1 MNAKFQKPKYK
12 KQRGIRGLTNGI
24 ISRQGEKLSQRPP
37 SNIGLLVCLLIVVC
51 GVVLIVHWPALSAE
65 ALSFDDDQYLTKNM
79 LVQNPGWTSA
89 RRFLTEI
96 LEPSTVGG
104 YYQPLTMISLM
115 ADCALGGRADYLRP
129 FHRTSL
135 ALHVANTALVIVLLY
150 LLFPTPWVA
159 AAVGLLFAL
168 HPLTVEPIP
177 WVGERKTLLAAFFVL
192 WSLILYVHYARKN
205 DWKFYLGS
213 MAMYVLAL
221 MSKPTSVPLPV
232 LFLLM
237 DYWPL
242 ERLKRRAVL
251 EKLPLFVIGA
261 VSAAITYISQS
272 RTCIAVLPGEFGPA
286 RIPLTL
292 CHNVVLYLCKIIF
305 PANLSLHYVFPEPF
319 ALSNPIV
326 LRGLVGT
333 CILILFLLVSLRWTP
348 AFLISWL
355 FFFIAILPTM
365 QIISFSNVIAAGKY
379 AYLPSVGLLFLLAY
393 LLTWFY
399 CAADIGRP
407 AARGAAVVI
416 LVLILASAEAVATR
430 RYLLHWRDSISLQK
444 NMLAVEPDSALL
456 HNNLGILLAAQ
467 KKFDEAIAHFRR
479 ALQSNP
485 RDAKAHNNIAMAL
498 KSQGRLNQAIGHFA
512 EAVRIEPDFALA
524 HCNLADTFFQQSD
537 FNKAVTHY
545 NNALQ
550 IKPHFPGVHA
560 KLAFALEALDEY
572 DQAVKHYTQALR
584 AEPDRTDIMNN
595 LAWLIATHNKADF
608 YEPKR
613 AIDLAERAC
622 ELTKYQ
628 EPSLL
633 DTLAAAYAA
642 AGNFAQAVRTAET
655 AVKLTVSLRNEE
667 MDEQIKHRLKLYKA
681 KQPFFIDN

>member
-12 KQRGIRGLTNGI
+12 KQRGIRGLTNTFIG
-24 ISRQGEKLSQRPP
+24 RQGEKLSQRPA
-37 SNIGLLVCLLIVVC
+37 SNIGLLACLLIVVC
-51 GVVLIVHWPALSAE
+51 GAVLIVHWPALSAE
-65 ALSFDDDQYLTKNM
+65 AISFDDDQYLTKNI

-115 ADCALGGRADYLRP
+115 VDFALGGRPDYLRP

-135 ALHVANTALVIVLLY
+135 ALHIANTALVIVLLY
-150 LLFPTPWVA
+150 LLFPTPSVA
-159 AAVGLLFAL
+159 AAGGLLFGL
-168 HPLTVEPIP
+168 HPLTVEPIC
-177 WVGERKTLLAAFFVL
+177 WVSERKTLLAAFFVL
-192 WSLILYVHYARKN
+192 WSLILYVHYARKS
-205 DWKFYLGS
+205 DWRLYLGS
-213 MAMYVLAL
+213 MVMYVLAL

-242 ERLKRRAVL
+242 GRLKLWAVL

-272 RTCIAVLPGEFGPA
+272 RTCIAVLPGEFATA

-292 CHNVVLYLCKIIF
+292 CHNIIFYLHKIIF
-305 PANLSLHYVFPEPF
+305 PANLSLHCAFPEPL

-326 LRGLVGT
+326 LRSLVGS
-333 CILILFLLVSLRWTP
+333 CILILFLLVSLRWTA

-355 FFFIAILPTM
+355 FFFIAISPTM

-399 CAADIGRP
+399 READIGRP
-407 AARGAAVVI
+407 AARAAAMVI

-456 HNNLGILLAAQ
+456 HNNLGILLAGQ
-467 KKFDEAIAHFRR
+467 ENFDEAITHFRR

-498 KSQGRLNQAIGHFA
+498 KSQGRLNQAVGHFA

-524 HCNLADTFFQQSD
+524 HCNLADTFFQQAD
-537 FNKAVTHY
+537 FDKAVTHY
-545 NNALQ
+545 KNALQ
-550 IKPHFPGVHA
+550 INPHFPGVHA
-560 KLAFALEALDEY
+560 KLAFALEAQGDFG
-572 DQAVKHYTQALR
+572 QAVKFYTEALR

-595 LAWLIATHNKADF
+595 LAWLIAIHNNADF
-608 YEPKR
+608 YDPKR
-613 AIDLAERAC
+613 AIDLAEQAC

-628 EPSLL
+628 ETSLL

-642 AGNFAQAVRTAET
+642 VGNFAQAVRTAER
-655 AVKLTVSLRNEE
+655 AIELTVSLRNEE
-667 MDEQIKHRLKLYKA
+667 IASQIKTRLKLYQA
-681 KQPFFIDN
+681 NQPFFIDN

>member
-1 MNAKFQKPKYK
+1 
-12 KQRGIRGLTNGI
+12 
-24 ISRQGEKLSQRPP
+24 
-37 SNIGLLVCLLIVVC
+37 
-51 GVVLIVHWPALSAE
+51 
-65 ALSFDDDQYLTKNM
+65 
-79 LVQNPGWTSA
+79 VQNPGWTSA

-135 ALHVANTALVIVLLY
+135 ALHIANTALVIVLLY
-150 LLFPTPWVA
+150 LLFPVPWVA
-159 AAVGLLFAL
+159 AAVGLLFGL
-168 HPLTVEPIP
+168 HPLTADPIC

-192 WSLILYVHYARKN
+192 WSLILYVQYARKN
-205 DWKFYLGS
+205 DWKLYLGS
-213 MAMYVLAL
+213 MVMYVLAL

-242 ERLKRRAVL
+242 GRLKLRAVL

-261 VSAAITYISQS
+261 VSAVITYISQS

-286 RIPLTL
+286 RIPLIL
-292 CHNVVLYLCKIIF
+292 CHNTVLYLCKIIF

-355 FFFIAILPTM
+355 FFFIAMLPTM
-365 QIISFSNVIAAGKY
+365 QIISFSNVIAADKY

-430 RYLLHWRDSISLQK
+430 RYIVHWRDSITLQK
-444 NMLAVEPDSALL
+444 SMLVVEPDSALL

-467 KKFDEAIAHFRR
+467 ENFDEAITHFRR

-498 KSQGRLNQAIGHFA
+498 KSQGRLNQAVGHFA

-524 HCNLADTFFQQSD
+524 HCNFADTFFQQSD
-537 FNKAVTHY
+537 FNKAVAHY
-545 NNALQ
+545 KSALQ
-550 IKPHFPGVHA
+550 IKPHFPGVNA
-560 KLAFALEALDEY
+560 KLAFSLEALGEF
-572 DQAVKHYTQALR
+572 DQAVKFYTEALR

-595 LAWLIATHNKADF
+595 LAWLVATHNKADF
-608 YEPKR
+608 YDPKR

-622 ELTKYQ
+622 QLTKYHD
-628 EPSLL
+628 PSLL

-642 AGNFAQAVRTAET
+642 AGNFAQAVRTAEK
-655 AVKLTVSLRNEE
+655 AVELTVSLRNEE
-667 MDEQIKHRLKLYKA
+667 IAGQIKGRLKLYQA